1 MRSHLLMKN
10 KRLELKDDVL
20 SISRNTM
27 SEFNIVELIEDHPI
41 SKLTSTYNVKLLD
54 KIKENF
60 SDAEQHLFIG
70 SFYCYLNY
78 DAKRD
83 FIVDVDDV
91 WKWIG
96 FSTKQHAKT
105 VLERHFTMDVDYKIM
120 IPSID
125 RENVEEQ
132 KGRGGH
138 NIKKLM
144 MTIKCFK
151 SLCLKSQTKKASEI
165 HDYYIKL
172 EEILH
177 EIVQESVIELTQKM
191 EEHKRLQDQTIE
203 EQKRLLDQK
212 EEALVQKDE
221 ALIQKDEA
229 LTKAPELERHKLLL
243 RKYGQITGSLVYL
256 VRIKECDNGTYIIKI
271 GESRKGIKNRLTEFK
286 QKYGNQVL
294 ILDCFPVHDSA
305 GLEKHLH
312 HHPEIH
318 PHQVKN
324 LEGHE
329 TEQELFLMGGVLT
342 YQRLLDIIDT
352 CHPQFNYLPSD
363 YELLKLEVEQLRSQT
378 PTVSTNS
385 MDHAILQ
392 QILQKV
398 QTLEATN
405 KDIVARLN
413 AMQTKTTTACSQPD
427 PHLGPRL
434 QKIHPETL
442 QILHVYET
450 VTECMKEDH
459 AMKRPSIN
467 KAVREN
473 TIYRGFRWQLIDREL
488 DPHTAQTL
496 APTKAT
502 KPQKN
507 GYVAKVNQEQ
517 TEILH
522 VYLDRKTAAQC
533 NEYPS
538 IASLDNA
545 VKNHTLKDGHYYQL
559 YEECDDLKTRF
570 QEKHGTIVLYHDG
583 IGQYDAQHTLIAEF
597 TSRFECTARAGISQK
612 SLAKVLDH
620 PILYKEW
627 YFKSLGEKRYV

>member
-1 MRSHLLMKN
+1 MT
-10 KRLELKDDVL
+10 EL
-20 SISRNTM
+20 
-27 SEFNIVELIEDHPI
+27 NIVELIENQPI
-41 SKLTSTYNVKLLD
+41 GRLTDTYNVKLLD
-54 KIKENF
+54 KIKEKF
-60 SDAEQHLFIG
+60 SNEEQQLFIA

-78 DAKRD
+78 DTEKD
-83 FIVDVDDV
+83 FMVDLDDV
-91 WKWIG
+91 WKWLG
-96 FSTKQHAKT
+96 FNKKYNATIALHK
-105 VLERHFTMDVDYKIM
+105 HFMENVDYINLAPYESGARSDDEKW
-120 IPSID
+120 
-125 RENVEEQ
+125 
-132 KGRGGH
+132 GGQ
-138 NIKKLM
+138 NIKKIM
-144 MTIKCFK
+144 MTINCFK
-151 SLCLKSQTKKASEI
+151 SLCLKAQTTKAYDI
-165 HDYYIKL
+165 HKYYL
-172 EEILH
+172 
-177 EIVQESVIELTQKM
+177 KM
-191 EEHKRLQDQTIE
+191 EKLLNEVIGEESMEFKQIIE

-212 EEALVQKDE
+212 EEALV
-221 ALIQKDEA
+221 QKDEA

-243 RKYGQITGSLVYL
+243 RKYGQITGSLVYI
-256 VRIKECDNGTYIIKI
+256 VRIKEGDNGTYIIKI

-294 ILDCFPVHDSA
+294 ILECFPVHDSA

-352 CHPQFNYLPSD
+352 CQSQFHYLPSD
-363 YELLKLEVEQLRSQT
+363 YELLKLENEKLRSQT
-378 PTVSTNS
+378 PTVSTSS
-385 MDHAILQ
+385 MDHTILQ
-392 QILQKV
+392 EILKTNQLLLQKV

-405 KDIVARLN
+405 KEIIIRLN

-522 VYLDRKTAAQC
+522 VYLDRKTAAQV
-533 NEYPS
+533 NNYPS

-545 VKNHTLKDGHYYQL
+545 VKNHTIKDGHYYQL
-559 YEECDDLKTRF
+559 YEECDALKSRF

-583 IGQYDAQHTLIAEF
+583 IGQYDAQHTLISEF
-597 TSRFECTARAGISQK
+597 TSRFECTVRAGISQK
-612 SLAKVLDH
+612 SLAKVLNK
-620 PILYKEW
+620 PLLYKEW

>member
-1 MRSHLLMKN
+1 MAS
-10 KRLELKDDVL
+10 

-27 SEFNIVELIEDHPI
+27 TELNIVELIENQPI
-41 SKLTSTYNVKLLD
+41 GRLTDTYNVKLLD
-54 KIKENF
+54 KIKEKF
-60 SDAEQHLFIG
+60 SDEEQQLFIA

-78 DAKRD
+78 DTEKD
-83 FIVDVDDV
+83 FVVDLDDV
-91 WKWIG
+91 WKWLG
-96 FSTKQHAKT
+96 FNKKYNATIALHK
-105 VLERHFTMDVDYKIM
+105 HFMENVDYINLAPYESGARSDDEKW
-120 IPSID
+120 
-125 RENVEEQ
+125 
-132 KGRGGH
+132 GGQ
-138 NIKKLM
+138 NIKKIR
-144 MTIKCFK
+144 MTINCFK
-151 SLCLKSQTKKASEI
+151 SLCLKAQTKKASEI
-165 HDYYIKL
+165 HDYYLKMEKL
-172 EEILH
+172 LH
-177 EIVQESVIELTQKM
+177 EVIGEESM
-191 EEHKRLQDQTIE
+191 EFKQIIE

-212 EEALVQKDE
+212 EEALV
-221 ALIQKDEA
+221 QKDEA

-256 VRIKECDNGTYIIKI
+256 VRIKEGDNGTYIIKI

-305 GLEKHLH
+305 GLEKYLH

-329 TEQELFLMGGVLT
+329 TEQELFLMGGKLT

-352 CHPQFNYLPSD
+352 SQQQFNNPIA
-363 YELLKLEVEQLRSQT
+363 ENERLKLEVEQLRNQPSTAT
-378 PTVSTNS
+378 P
-385 MDHAILQ
+385 MDYAILQ
-392 QILQKV
+392 EILKTNQLLLQKV

-405 KDIVARLN
+405 KDIITRLN

-459 AMKRPSIN
+459 AMKRPRIN

-522 VYLDRKTAAQC
+522 VYLDRKTAAQE
-533 NEYPS
+533 NNYPS

-545 VKNHTLKDGHYYQL
+545 VKNHTIKDGHYYQL
-559 YEECDDLKTRF
+559 YEECDALKNRF

-583 IGQYDAQHTLIAEF
+583 IGQYDSQQKRIAEF
-597 TSRFECTARAGISQK
+597 TSRFECTIRAGISQK

-627 YFKSLGEKRYV
+627 YFKSLGEKRFV